1 MYETQNNNNKLNM
14 AENENMKLA
23 ADGLIRR
30 LTAIQACA
38 YVNAV
43 QVQLFSLIGAF
54 LSSN

>member
-1 MYETQNNNNKLNM
+1 M

-54 LSSN
+54 LSSNW